1 METSEQTALLKYLE
15 FSLIAMIE
23 EVEPH
28 IEHVVKNKLYELAY
42 NTVRD
47 IEDGMSVSKKL
58 VVKPTS
64 SP

>member
-1 METSEQTALLKYLE
+1 METNEQTALLKYLE
-15 FSLIAMIE
+15 FCLVAMIE

-28 IEHVVKNKLYELAY
+28 IEHAVTNKLYEIAY